1 MATNQTA
8 QVIAASSGPWSQLRT
23 GTISEATLNSAT
35 VVVGGTS
42 FQASFLSPYV
52 PLPGHL
58 VAVLRQDA
66 TWLILGR
73 IAGSGA
79 NEIDEGSFEGSVNGG
94 APVGWIQFDITSTS
108 TAVVTVSPL
117 AVDGTKVLTVSGSGV
132 ASDCYVY
139 SSPVPVTAGQKFNL
153 SVYAGA
159 VQGPNV
165 PASVTASLYALWFA
179 NETDLYPT
187 TSSAD
192 TLVSQVVNVATAPPM
207 TPLSGTV
214 TAPVSGAMR
223 LALRSATASSTSIA
237 WDFAVVREV
246 Q

>member
-1 MATNQTA
+1 MANNTA
-8 QVIAASSGPWSQLRT
+8 QLIAASSGPSSQLRT
-23 GTISEATLNSAT
+23 GTIAQATDNSAT

-42 FQASFLSPYV
+42 FQASFLSPYE

-58 VAVLRQDA
+58 VAVLRQDSS
-66 TWLILGR
+66 WLILGR

-79 NEIDEGSFEGSVNGG
+79 NLITEGSFEGSVNGG
-94 APVGWIQFDITSTS
+94 PPVGWIQFDITSVS
-108 TAVVTVSPL
+108 TAVVIDSPL
-117 AVDGTKVLTVSGSGV
+117 AVDGTKVLSVTGSGI

-139 SSPVPVTAGQKFNL
+139 SSPVPVTAGQQFNL

-159 VQGPNV
+159 QQGPDSPV
-165 PASVTASLYALWFA
+165 SVTASLYALWFA
-179 NETDLYPT
+179 NETNLYPT

-192 TLVSQVVNVATAPPM
+192 TLVASAVNVATAPPF

-223 LALRSATASSTSIA
+223 LALRSATNSTTGII

-246 Q
+246 V